1 VGTDNKYRGMSSLSA
16 SKTWIRVLGSRSLSA
31 GRGTRSINIQ
41 TAEADEANC
50 GSGSSAREGGGA
62 GIPEKAGPGKAKG
75 SRQSW
80 RRRRGTSPYS
90 RGSCTRSTRGARA
103 GGERGAMEGAN
114 RMAAPGLPPCQDGSV
129 PILVGQRK
137 EAGDSPAAAAAAAA
151 TAYPGPPPP
160 RAPADRRGP
169 GLSLPGRQGAG
180 PDHRG
185 RWERWERS
193 GPGLGRPTL
202 QGFQVEDSLG
212 LGFRGRRRLPGHARL
227 ERDAR
232 RRPPT
237 QRSPGRRHQPEQRR
251 TGAGNAP
258 RIGQA

>member
-1 VGTDNKYRGMSSLSA
+1 MGTDNKYRGMSSLSA
-16 SKTWIRVLGSRSLSA
+16 SKTWIRVLGSRNLSA

-151 TAYPGPPPP
+151 TAYPGHRPLEP
-160 RAPADRRGP
+160 RPTAADPASP
-169 GLSLPGRQGAG
+169 SPAA
-180 PDHRG
+180 RG
-185 RWERWERS
+185 RARITGGGGS
-193 GPGLGRPTL
+193 GG
-202 QGFQVEDSLG
+202 SA
-212 LGFRGRRRLPGHARL
+212 RGRAWV
-227 ERDAR
+227 A
-232 RRPPT
+232 
-237 QRSPGRRHQPEQRR
+237 QPSKGSKWR
-251 TGAGNAP
+251 TAWD
-258 RIGQA
+258 